1 MRSEDGSVLTGEC
14 YMKPKAKTIQE
25 RLGFQD
31 DELATPKHDEIMLW
45 VDENIESVLSELLPE
60 HWTEREIR
68 SHQEQV
74 ERARATWR
82 ERCISG
88 QGVGAEDARN
98 LTLLTAEKQHWK
110 LNGNA
115 HKVSECESRLDA
127 YFHAMAQKFPDPGP
141 VPSRPPWQVRG
152 KKWELPIRSGSYVV
166 GVVDFCVFLDMGSV
180 WLDGIED
187 KALFRTA
194 WKISRDRGT
203 LLFEIKPA
211 IRSLGELIR
220 QINIY
225 RTYEQESRFVV
236 VSPDDRFRSNLES
249 QGISFVKY
257 SV

>member
-1 MRSEDGSVLTGEC
+1 
-14 YMKPKAKTIQE
+14 MKPRAKTIQE

-45 VDENIESVLSELLPE
+45 VDENTESVLSELFPK

-68 SHQEQV
+68 SHQEEV
-74 ERARATWR
+74 ERARAIWR
-82 ERCISG
+82 ERCVSG
-88 QGVGAEDARN
+88 KGVAAEDAQR
-98 LTLLTAEKQHWK
+98 LTFLMAEIRHWK

-115 HKVSECESRLDA
+115 EKVREFENQVDA
-127 YFHAMAQKFPDPGP
+127 YVQSTAQKFPDPGP

-152 KKWELPIRSGSYVV
+152 KKWELPILSGSYVV
-166 GVVDFCVFLDMGSV
+166 GVVDFCVSLDRGTV
-180 WLDGIED
+180 WLGGIED
-187 KALFRTA
+187 KALFQPA
-194 WKISRDRGT
+194 WKIGRDRGT

-225 RTYEQESRFVV
+225 RTYEQQSRFIV

-257 SV
+257 TG